1 MGGGQQVRVRGS
13 SLSPP
18 VPDGLDV
25 FRSPEFSRF
34 SGPSEIFEFLLQ
46 SEESSEYIIMSARQR
61 MRPSP
66 FARVPPRPQQTML
79 RNLIFTEG
87 GS

>member
-34 SGPSEIFEFLLQ
+34 SGPRKYLNFFYNQ
-46 SEESSEYIIMSARQR
+46 RKAVNMS
-61 MRPSP
+61 
-66 FARVPPRPQQTML
+66 
-79 RNLIFTEG
+79 
-87 GS
+87 